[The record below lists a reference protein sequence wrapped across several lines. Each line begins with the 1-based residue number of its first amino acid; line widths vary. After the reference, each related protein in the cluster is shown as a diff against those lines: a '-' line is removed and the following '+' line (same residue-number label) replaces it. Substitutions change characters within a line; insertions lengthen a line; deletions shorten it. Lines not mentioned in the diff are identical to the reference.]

1 MWRVILT
8 IVQVFASLAII
19 GLVLLQRGKG
29 AEAGAGFGSGAS
41 GTVFGARGASTA
53 LSRAT
58 AIFAAIFMIN
68 SLLLTY
74 VGTRAVATPPK
85 TILDTIGDKAAA
97 KPGAT
102 QLTIP
107 VPSAPIAGE
116 TAPPSSG
123 ETAPPSTPAASGAA
137 ASAPT
142 ATPAPATDAAPA
154 PGSTA
159 QSAAPTQAPASA
171 PAQPSPANAPS
182 QGTAPK

>member
-1 MWRVILT
+1 MLRVILT

-29 AEAGAGFGSGAS
+29 AEAGAGFGAGAS

-74 VGTRAVATPPK
+74 VGTRAVAAPPK

-102 QLTIP
+102 QITIP

-123 ETAPPSTPAASGAA
+123 ETAPPSTPAASGADSGA
-137 ASAPT
+137 TGAGASAPT
-142 ATPAPATDAAPA
+142 ATPAPATDAAPV

-159 QSAAPTQAPASA
+159 QSPAQSSA
-171 PAQPSPANAPS
+171 PAQPAPANAPS
-182 QGTAPK
+182 APK